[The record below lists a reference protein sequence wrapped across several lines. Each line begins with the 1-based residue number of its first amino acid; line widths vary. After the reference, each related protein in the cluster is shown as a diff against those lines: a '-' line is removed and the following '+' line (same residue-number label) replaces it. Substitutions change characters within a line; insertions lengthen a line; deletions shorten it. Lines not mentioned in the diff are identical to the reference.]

1 MTTKEAYQEMK
12 EKAELIEGALKC
24 LNHAIKNQERSAV
37 WYFGKVIEQATQRTI
52 KLTDDIACGAIK

>member
-24 LNHAIKNQERSAV
+24 LNYAIKNQDCSAT
-37 WYFGKVIEQATQRTI
+37 WYFSKVIEQATQHTI
-52 KLTDDIACGAIK
+52 ELADDICCGDIK